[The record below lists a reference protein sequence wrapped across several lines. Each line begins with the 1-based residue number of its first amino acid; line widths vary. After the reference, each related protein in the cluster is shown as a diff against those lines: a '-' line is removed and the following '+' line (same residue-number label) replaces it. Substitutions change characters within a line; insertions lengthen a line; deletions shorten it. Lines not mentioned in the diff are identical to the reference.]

1 MIKILSEKIKIL
13 TESLEKNI
21 NESKELLKE
30 IEEYDKNKKYKLAD
44 EIFKEIDDR
53 KKENIRKSDEVL
65 KEYYA
70 REAQRASEKV
80 EKFNK
85 MINDNLDMS
94 NEKSEMINRLK
105 ELYQIIQ
112 LYYLNKIDDNLEK
125 NEGINNTLINSEI
138 NELERKLRDLP
149 KKSSGMFILQKS
161 FIKLLTLLAQ
171 LYFKNNTKKLKND
184 IEQLINN
191 LYDNKQIT
199 KQIYNNLIEAITY
212 KTDS

>member
-13 TESLEKNI
+13 SESLEKNI

-53 KKENIRKSDEVL
+53 KKENIKKSDEVL

-125 NEGINNTLINSEI
+125 NERINNTLINSEI
-138 NELERKLRDLP
+138 NELERKLRDVP

>member
-13 TESLEKNI
+13 SESLEKNI

-53 KKENIRKSDEVL
+53 KKENIKKSDEVL

-70 REAQRASEKV
+70 REAQRASEKA

>member
-13 TESLEKNI
+13 SESLEKNI

-53 KKENIRKSDEVL
+53 KKENIKKSDEVL